1 MCRQYYCHVQV
12 RYKLCSSHFLVLSR
26 SNSSHVQCAGHI
38 LVMCKSNSSH
48 VQVKFY
54 SCALCSVVKFQSC
67 KLYNVQVIF
76 QSCASQILVMCR
88 SDSSHQ
94 SCAGQILVMCIVH
107 CAVWSNSSHVHCTTC
122 RSYSSHVKVKFQ
134 SCAGQI
140 LVQCALREG
149 HFHFNLH
156 VSFYAVVVEKPKM
169 KIISFQN

>member
-1 MCRQYYCHVQV
+1 MCRSY
-12 RYKLCSSHFLVLSR
+12 
-26 SNSSHVQCAGHI
+26 
-38 LVMCKSNSSH
+38 SSH
-48 VQVKFY
+48 VQVKFQ
-54 SCALCSVVKFQSC
+54 SCAGQILFMCIVQCSVVKFQSC

-169 KIISFQN
+169 KIISFQNYIVWNSIIGFMFDQTKFLRVRLGIDI